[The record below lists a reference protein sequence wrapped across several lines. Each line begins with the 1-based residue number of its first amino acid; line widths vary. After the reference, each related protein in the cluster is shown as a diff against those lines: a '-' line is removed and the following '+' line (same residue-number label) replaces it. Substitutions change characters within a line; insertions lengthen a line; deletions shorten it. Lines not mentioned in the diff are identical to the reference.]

1 MRTLIVNGN
10 YRKGAALL
18 GFSDLKRPKNERP
31 LVFDCGKVDDRGKDY
46 IRADSCFTSLPPYP
60 SAIDRTVP
68 AVMELTER
76 LAAIAPVKMPP
87 IYFATTASEA
97 NDHLI
102 KFMWYGNDFA
112 GEPRRR
118 KMISRRASYHVSTIA
133 GAALGGRDELH
144 EGFGIP
150 TGFSVQV
157 SHPSWPNAAPPGEGE
172 DAFTN
177 RLAGELEQANL
188 DAGPGTIGAMIAKP
202 VSVSSGMF
210 PPPASYFTRIT
221 LVSHKYGVQPFVD
234 EVVKGYTTRDQAPR

>member
-1 MRTLIVNGN
+1 MSDRDATCIDLPRRQHTLVDLQVRTLIANGN
-10 YRKGAALL
+10 YRRGAALL
-18 GFSDLKRPKNERP
+18 GFNHLKRLKNEQP
-31 LVFDCGKVDDRGKDY
+31 LVFE
-46 IRADSCFTSLPPYP
+46 YP

-76 LAAIAPVKMPP
+76 FAAIAPVKIPP
-87 IYFATTASEA
+87 VYFATTASEA

-118 KMISRRASYHVSTIA
+118 KMISRRASYHGSTIA
-133 GAALGGRDELH
+133 GAALGGSNELH
-144 EGFGIP
+144 ESLGIP
-150 TGFSVQV
+150 TGLSVQV
-157 SHPSWPNAAPPGEGE
+157 SHPSWPNAALPGEDE

-188 DAGPGTIGAMIAKP
+188 DAGPGTIGAMIAEP

-221 LVSHKYGVQPFVD
+221 SVSRIYGVQLFVD
-234 EVVKGYTTRDQAPR
+234 EVVTGYTTRDQAPR